1 MTEIISRLYATRTTA
16 EAAVE
21 ALVDFHFDRSL
32 IFVVG
37 PPQTAPVSDSDRAS
51 ALEALANQLMKGWVL
66 KSRARIYA
74 EEILEGG
81 VVVTVHAYFG
91 RAQTAGEMLDDAG
104 PVPSRVV
111 EPERVYL
118 DYEEAA
124 PLSSTLGLP
133 VLSDSHSS
141 FSRFFSLPILAG
153 SHGTLSGLLGLSL
166 LTKAKSSSSS
176 FGLPLLSKGSTPLS
190 SLLRLP
196 TLI

>member
-1 MTEIISRLYATRTTA
+1 MTEIISRLYATRKAA

-21 ALVDFHFDRSL
+21 SLVDYRFNPSL

-37 PPQTAPVSDSDRAS
+37 PPQTPPVGDSERTS
-51 ALEALANQLMKGWVL
+51 VLEVLATQLMKGWVL
-66 KSRARIYA
+66 KSQARIYA
-74 EEILEGG
+74 EEILAGG
-81 VVVTVHAYFG
+81 VVVTVHAAFG
-91 RAQTAGEMLDDAG
+91 YAQTAGEVLDDAG

-118 DYEEAA
+118 DYDEAA

-141 FSRFFSLPILAG
+141 FSRFFSLQILVGAHG
-153 SHGTLSGLLGLSL
+153 SLSELLGIPL
-166 LTKAKSSSSS
+166 LVKGRSSNSS
-176 FGLPLLSKGSTPLS
+176 FGLPLLSKSSTPLS

-196 TLI
+196 TLT